1 MSMDYNDSEFF
12 DRRFKE
18 IEELLKNIYNAL
30 YKDDSKGFFSNKKN
44 NTEILIEIRDKLDRF
59 FQSEYKTQPNLGNI
73 NFDNA
78 SISEIRNYVAQMLTV
93 VKNLQQNQINVT
105 NEIKNSNSLVAK
117 AIERLQVQNAKNNIN
132 SAFIDANSNFANI
145 IALHKQSLLTKQ
157 EAIDTMNSI
166 LSSLRDILNS
176 NKNVITLEDYNSY
189 NQKIQSCVK
198 RSQNSLDTIKTQQ

>member
-30 YKDDSKGFFSNKKN
+30 YKDDSKGFLSNKKN

-59 FQSEYKTQPNLGNI
+59 FKSEYKTQPNLGNI

-105 NEIKNSNSLVAK
+105 NEIKNSN
-117 AIERLQVQNAKNNIN
+117 
-132 SAFIDANSNFANI
+132 
-145 IALHKQSLLTKQ
+145 
-157 EAIDTMNSI
+157 
-166 LSSLRDILNS
+166 
-176 NKNVITLEDYNSY
+176 
-189 NQKIQSCVK
+189 
-198 RSQNSLDTIKTQQ
+198 